1 MYCVILLN
9 VDSKMKLGDLKIT
22 PVLCFIQMKPD
33 VEIFFSD
40 IADTMKKQ
48 NRQLIQ
54 VIMIV

>member
-1 MYCVILLN
+1 
-9 VDSKMKLGDLKIT
+9 MKLGDLKIT